1 MSALGVDPA
10 VAAGRP
16 TTLHDRVLD
25 VLGPAIAAG
34 DLPPGAVLTLD
45 RIEARFE
52 VSRTVA
58 REAVRVLESMG
69 LATGRRRVG
78 IRVQPREQ
86 WNVFDPRVVRWR
98 LAGRGRQEQL
108 HSLTALRAAVEPP
121 ASAAAAHHATP
132 EQRERLADL
141 AAAMT
146 ISGEAGD
153 LDTFLEQDIAFHGL
167 VLRGSGNEMF
177 AALADVVAEVLTGR
191 TVNRLM
197 PARPRPEALQGHR
210 AVAAAVVAG
219 DADAARDAMQ
229 GIVAEVLSRRGLPDR
244 DPLPPVEVR
253 RRG

>member
-10 VAAGRP
+10 VAAERP

-45 RIEARFE
+45 RIETRFE

-78 IRVQPREQ
+78 ISVQPRER
-86 WNVFDPRVVRWR
+86 WNVFDRRVVRWR

-108 HSLTALRAAVEPP
+108 RSLTALRAAVEPP
-121 ASAAAAHHATP
+121 ASAAAAHHATA
-132 EQRERLADL
+132 EQREQLADL

-146 ISGEAGD
+146 VSGEAGD

-197 PARPRPEALQGHR
+197 PARPRPEALEGHR

-219 DADAARDAMQ
+219 EADAARDAMQ
-229 GIVAEVLSRRGLPDR
+229 EIVAEVLARRGLPDR
-244 DPLPPVEVR
+244 EPPPGVDVR
-253 RRG
+253 G